1 AMEGWVA
8 LLLLMYHTQQWQTVA
23 TRGQNSIKSHIFY
36 AVEMEGGS
44 PAARALAKQHG
55 LQFISK
61 IGNLEDHY
69 TFKDIVGSRSRQ
81 SLEAK
86 LYMGSGVK
94 WVKRQRAHYRDKR
107 VAIPSL
113 DDRTRHEL
121 GERQREIPSEIYNV
135 INSEEGL
142 EEPLVFND
150 PYWPMQWEL
159 YNRGQFGSPKRFD
172 LNIMPVWKRN
182 ITGKGVVVTIID
194 DGVDHTNVDLK
205 TNFELFASFDLR
217 GAHGLSH
224 DPMPLRDS
232 NNGHGTRC
240 AGEVA
245 MEANNSFCGVGI
257 AYNAR
262 IGGIRLLD
270 GAVTDSME
278 ATSLTYNNDFID
290 IYSCCWGPRDNGKE
304 MAGPGKLT
312 EKALRIGAQKAG
324 RKGKG
329 SIFVWASGNGG
340 LVDDHCG
347 ADGYVNS
354 IYTIAIGAITH
365 SGLPAYFGEPCP
377 AVMAVTLTGATNEGS
392 LPLVTATNVDEGCV
406 THFTGTSSAA
416 PIAAGI
422 LALVLEANHPFI
434 ITALQKKCNRI
445 FSLVFK
451 HQYTFQERKVRLDS
465 VSTSL
470 ITVYIEFSRIGRT
483 FPPVRKKQTVSGLN
497 KTPPVYGFG
506 LLDAGLMVQQALEFE
521 TVRPQRICSEDMF
534 LNPVSNRCCFLS
546 KLPGKLL
553 SCARLQTKK
562 TNRGEVLDERILS
575 PGGVVSVHIQAEACR
590 GTENAINVLEHIQSV
605 VSITSVCRGDLS
617 IDLISPFGTK
627 SRLLGTRHNDMSGAG
642 LKNWTLMSVHSWGE
656 DPRGIWKLKVTD
668 NKDTVIR
675 CFRSEFELAAGAVL
689 SIKMIF
695 YGTFDPKKELRDN
708 DHQKLVSMGETYQFN
723 MDSKSDYSQQ
733 DIIEEQ
739 FEIENLK
746 RVNANNIPVL
756 HMRKKTNPKSY
767 PKLIQTFKPQD
778 MDDTNGSRLRP
789 HLQRLWNTLRDNIET
804 HWTQY
809 KALTRKK
816 TPQLLWMDL
825 VLARYLAAEPNL
837 RSVTGSLPAFLQLR
851 SGPGSS
857 TQARLLSRPQLLRAL
872 GADLRK
878 MQALRRVSK
887 SHELLKKEIA
897 EK

>member
-1 AMEGWVA
+1 MEAMEGWVA

-23 TRGQNSIKSHIFY
+23 TRGQDSIKSHIFY

-107 VAIPSL
+107 AAIPSL

-142 EEPLVFND
+142 EDPLVFND

-205 TNFELFASFDLR
+205 TNFELYASFDLR

-312 EKALRIGAQKAG
+312 EKALRIGAQKG

-422 LALVLEANHPFI
+422 LALVLEAKPNLTWRDVQHLI
-434 ITALQKKCNRI
+434 ANTAKIPNPVEPGWKINGGGYHL
-445 FSLVFK
+445 
-451 HQYTFQERKVRLDS
+451 HER
-465 VSTSL
+465 
-470 ITVYIEFSRIGRT
+470 
-483 FPPVRKKQTVSGLN
+483 
-497 KTPPVYGFG
+497 YGFG

-521 TVRPQRICSEDMF
+521 TVRPQRICSEDVF
-534 LNPVSNRCCFLS
+534 LNPV
-546 KLPGKLL
+546 
-553 SCARLQTKK
+553 
-562 TNRGEVLDERILS
+562 RILS

-689 SIKMIF
+689 SIKTIF

-708 DHQKLVSMGETYQFN
+708 DHQKLVSMGDTYQFN

-739 FEIENLK
+739 FENENLN
-746 RVNANNIPVL
+746 RVNANDIPVL
-756 HMRKKTNPKSY
+756 LMRKKTNPKGY
-767 PKLIQTFKPQD
+767 PKLIRTFKPQD

-816 TPQLLWMDL
+816 TPQLRWMDL
-825 VLARYLAAEPNL
+825 VLVRYLAAEPKL
-837 RSVTGSLPAFLQLR
+837 RSVTDSLPAFLQLQ

-857 TQARLLSRPQLLRAL
+857 VRARLLSRPQLLRAL
-872 GADLRK
+872 SADLRK

-887 SHELLKKEIA
+887 SHELLRKEIA